1 MEMEAPCDGLLLISI
16 AATLEKAFMHPRKQ
30 VPVSNSVRHF
40 SLPSINFYG
49 TIMLVTLTNMA
60 EGGLG
65 RTTYLPSGWGVRQI
79 CLSFFPR
86 PLLPHLLG
94 RFATPPR
101 SHSCCEEMI
110 VAALRSKD

>member
-1 MEMEAPCDGLLLISI
+1 MEMEGPCDGLLLISI
-16 AATLEKAFMHPRKQ
+16 AATLEKALMLPRKQ
-30 VPVSNSVRHF
+30 VPLSNSARHF

-49 TIMLVTLTNMA
+49 TIMPVTLTKMA

-65 RTTYLPSGWGVRQI
+65 RTTNLPSGWGVRQI

-101 SHSCCEEMI
+101 LHSCCEEMI
-110 VAALRSKD
+110 VAAVRSNN